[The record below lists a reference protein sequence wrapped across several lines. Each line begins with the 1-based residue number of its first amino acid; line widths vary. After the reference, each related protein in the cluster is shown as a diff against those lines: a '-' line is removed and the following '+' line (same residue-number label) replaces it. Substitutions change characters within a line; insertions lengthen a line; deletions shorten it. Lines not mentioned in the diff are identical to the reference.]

1 MYLPYNKKLVDRA
14 KKLRA
19 NMTSAERLIWN
30 GFLRNKAF
38 KNLRFLRQRPID
50 NFIVDF
56 YCAELKLVLE
66 IDGDSHAKRAVYD
79 AQRTLVL
86 EGYGLKVVR
95 INNSD
100 ISHNIA
106 GVYEMLSQEI
116 MKRKQE
122 LHKR

>member
-1 MYLPYNKKLVDRA
+1 
-14 KKLRA
+14 
-19 NMTSAERLIWN
+19 MTSAERLIWN